1 MVLYSNELFYSDLFC
16 IGIDSETKRLDSNI
30 TQSDLLQCIDQ
41 LNNDKSVDGILV
53 QLPVPAHIDERT
65 ICNAVDPDK
74 DVDGFNNSNIG
85 KLCLNVDTF
94 IPCTALG
101 VIELIK
107 RYKPSVYMYRRIL

>member
-1 MVLYSNELFYSDLFC
+1 M
-16 IGIDSETKRLDSNI
+16 I
-30 TQSDLLQCIDQ
+30 
-41 LNNDKSVDGILV
+41 
-53 QLPVPAHIDERT
+53 
-65 ICNAVDPDK
+65 DPDK

-107 RYKPSVYMYRRIL
+107 RYRPSVVYMYRIIVSKHMFIQE